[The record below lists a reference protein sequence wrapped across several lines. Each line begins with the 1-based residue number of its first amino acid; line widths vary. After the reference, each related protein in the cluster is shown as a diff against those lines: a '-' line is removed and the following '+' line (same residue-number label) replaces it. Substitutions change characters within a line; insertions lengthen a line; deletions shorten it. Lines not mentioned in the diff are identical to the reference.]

1 MKKHRL
7 GLRFFFVMQ
16 KHSKMAICRLR
27 RHGQESKRAGWD
39 GPHAPRSAAEINGF
53 FQSKT
58 LDIVLICIYNKYTVK
73 NGGDH
78 LDIIIS
84 NSSPRPL
91 YEQIEEQIKNEIL
104 AGRLGQGEPMPSIR
118 HLARELKVS
127 VITTKR
133 AYDDLEA
140 EGFLSTTPG
149 KGTFVSL
156 ANRER
161 LREVA
166 LSQIEQRLSEAVDA
180 ARAIGL
186 TADELWEITKTL
198 YEGEQP

>member
-1 MKKHRL
+1 MTL
-7 GLRFFFVMQ
+7 FLTVYIINIQLR
-16 KHSKMAICRLR
+16 
-27 RHGQESKRAGWD
+27 
-39 GPHAPRSAAEINGF
+39 
-53 FQSKT
+53 T
-58 LDIVLICIYNKYTVK
+58 
-73 NGGDH
+73 GGDH

>member
-1 MKKHRL
+1 
-7 GLRFFFVMQ
+7 
-16 KHSKMAICRLR
+16 
-27 RHGQESKRAGWD
+27 
-39 GPHAPRSAAEINGF
+39 
-53 FQSKT
+53 
-58 LDIVLICIYNKYTVK
+58 
-73 NGGDH
+73 
-78 LDIIIS
+78 
-84 NSSPRPL
+84 
-91 YEQIEEQIKNEIL
+91 
-104 AGRLGQGEPMPSIR
+104 MPSIR
-118 HLARELKVS
+118 HLACELKVS

-156 ANRER
+156 ANRDR

-186 TADELWEITKTL
+186 TADELWEIIKTL
-198 YEGEQP
+198 YEEEQS

>member
-1 MKKHRL
+1 
-7 GLRFFFVMQ
+7 
-16 KHSKMAICRLR
+16 
-27 RHGQESKRAGWD
+27 
-39 GPHAPRSAAEINGF
+39 
-53 FQSKT
+53 
-58 LDIVLICIYNKYTVK
+58 
-73 NGGDH
+73 
-78 LDIIIS
+78 
-84 NSSPRPL
+84 
-91 YEQIEEQIKNEIL
+91 
-104 AGRLGQGEPMPSIR
+104 MPSIR

-140 EGFLSTTPG
+140 QGFLSTTTG

-156 ANRER
+156 ASRDR

-186 TADELWEITKTL
+186 TAQELWEITKTL
-198 YEGEQP
+198 YEEEQP